1 MIRLKE
7 TQSLYGANVII
18 FEGIFSLYD
27 EKVRDL
33 LDLKVFVACDDDIR
47 LARRCRF
54 CSSNALV
61 KRDISE
67 RGRDLNGVLQ
77 QYHQFVKPSYDKYI
91 KQTMDFADIVLPKGI
106 DSQGGFK
113 SFYE

>member
-1 MIRLKE
+1 MTLQRIQGIRYSLIIRLKE

-47 LARRCRF
+47 LTRRCNF
-54 CSSNALV
+54 CL
-61 KRDISE
+61 
-67 RGRDLNGVLQ
+67 
-77 QYHQFVKPSYDKYI
+77 
-91 KQTMDFADIVLPKGI
+91 
-106 DSQGGFK
+106 
-113 SFYE
+113 